1 VLPGEVGVRKQTLSQ
16 SPASASTEEGE
27 LMSKRVSRK
36 KALANP
42 IGLNPFSVDKG
53 LLRVVIETPKGSRNK
68 FAFNDDERIFELK
81 KVLPAGM
88 TFPYDFGFVP
98 STKADDGDPV
108 DVLVLMDEPAFAGC
122 ALSCRLIG
130 VIQGEQGDKKKKKKI
145 RNDRIVAVEQ
155 DAHSW
160 ADIKT
165 IDDLGK
171 EFCRELEEFFVNYH
185 NLSGEQYKV
194 LGIKGPGQALK
205 LVKLGMR

>member
-1 VLPGEVGVRKQTLSQ
+1 
-16 SPASASTEEGE
+16 
-27 LMSKRVSRK
+27 MSKRVSRK

-42 IGLNPFSVDKG
+42 TGLNPFSVDKG

-68 FAFNDDERIFELK
+68 FAFNEDERIFELK

-185 NLSGEQYKV
+185 SLSGEQYNV

-205 LVKLGMR
+205 LVKSGLR